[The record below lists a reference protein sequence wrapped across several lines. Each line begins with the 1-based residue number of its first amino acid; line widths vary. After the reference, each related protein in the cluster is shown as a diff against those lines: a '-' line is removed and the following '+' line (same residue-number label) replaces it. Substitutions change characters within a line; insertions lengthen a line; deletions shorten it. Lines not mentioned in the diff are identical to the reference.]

1 MRREFFTPV
10 GNRVQRGARGRARL
24 GALAVT
30 TVLGLTVV
38 VSAALPASA
47 TRGDGEQTG
56 GARLLVTASCGVVTS
71 TVIGGVATFTVGP
84 PGCEGQPLPLSFST
98 YTLKDGLVLPYTSQ
112 VAFAH
117 A

>member
-56 GARLLVTASCGVVTS
+56 GARLLVTS

-84 PGCEGQPLPLSFST
+84 PGARGSPCRCRSRPTRSRTDWSSRTPRRWPSL
-98 YTLKDGLVLPYTSQ
+98 
-112 VAFAH
+112 
-117 A
+117 